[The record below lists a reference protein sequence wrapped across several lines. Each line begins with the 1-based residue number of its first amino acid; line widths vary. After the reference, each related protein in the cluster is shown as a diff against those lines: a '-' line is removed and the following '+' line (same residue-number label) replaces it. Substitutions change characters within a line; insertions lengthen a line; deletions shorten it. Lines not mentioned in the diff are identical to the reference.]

1 MHRIP
6 IMQEQIKSLN
16 NRMTRLEI
24 YGIASIAI
32 ALIKMVSPPMAQPAT
47 QVVPPSNNSSV
58 QISAESAKL
67 NASQKEFLT
76 SADVAAKES
85 VSERT
90 VISYIE
96 AQRIDPPPMRFNG
109 SRAWS
114 IHRDYRILPQ
124 NAAVSR

>member
-1 MHRIP
+1 
-6 IMQEQIKSLN
+6 MQEQIKSLN
-16 NRMTRLEI
+16 SRMTRLEI

-32 ALIKMVSPPMAQPAT
+32 ALIKMVSPPMVHQPT

-67 NASQKEFLT
+67 SASQKEFLT